1 MNLDSNVLNGV
12 VTIKDGRMTVPQDQD
27 VCVIS
32 EELALLNNLTVGDRI
47 GFSPVKQ
54 EGPIQY
60 AEIVGIYQSGNL

>member
-47 GFSPVKQ
+47 GFSPVKR
-54 EGPIQY
+54 EGPIHMQR
-60 AEIVGIYQSGNL
+60 L